1 MSTMIFVNLS
11 VADLTRSTD
20 FFRALG
26 YSFDPRFTDENAAC
40 LVIDEDHIYAML
52 LTPETMRRFTRKR
65 IVDSH
70 EGTEAILALSVDSRE
85 AVDAVVDTALSSG
98 GSASNPPDDQGY
110 MYSRSFQ
117 DPDGHLWEV
126 LWMDM
131 AAMQDATEQE
141 ALLAAQQA
149 ARVSDVER

>member
-1 MSTMIFVNLS
+1 MSPMIFVNLS

-40 LVIDEDHIYAML
+40 LVIDPDHIYAML
-52 LTPETMRRFTRKR
+52 LTPDMMRRFTRKP
-65 IVDSH
+65 IVDAR
-70 EGTEAILALSVDSRE
+70 EGTEAILALSADSRE
-85 AVDAVVDTALSSG
+85 AVDALVDTALTSG
-98 GSASNPPDDQGY
+98 GRASNPPDDQGY

-126 LWMDM
+126 LWMDL
-131 AAMQDATEQE
+131 AAMEDAAEQE
-141 ALLAAQQA
+141 ALQAAQQA
-149 ARVSDVER
+149 ARVSDVEQ